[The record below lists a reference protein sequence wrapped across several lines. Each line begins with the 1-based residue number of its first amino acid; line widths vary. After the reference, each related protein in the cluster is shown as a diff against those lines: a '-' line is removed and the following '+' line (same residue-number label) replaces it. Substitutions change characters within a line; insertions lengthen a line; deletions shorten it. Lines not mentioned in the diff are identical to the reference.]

1 MASSVQ
7 QPLGIASTAAPP
19 SSAPAFATAPLS
31 PAAHG
36 VSAALGEAWRQRRF
50 VWFFCWRA
58 VDFRYKRAL
67 FGWFWLVVRSL
78 LWMLPFSFVI
88 GHVAGGDVQGV
99 PYALFMLVGLTL
111 WNYLSNG
118 VSFATLG
125 LRYDRD
131 VARQLGLSPLLLVL
145 ANVAVVL
152 IELAVSLAFLYVI
165 GLAYFWRYGEW
176 YLPLGSGLFVAG
188 GCVALTTL
196 IALGIGLVTAA
207 LEEYAPDIRFLVPY
221 LLSFWM
227 LLTPV
232 IYPLTTIPPQH
243 RWLAWLNPMTGVVE
257 GFRWSLLG
265 VGHLDAWSVLWAL
278 AAVAATFLAGIWF
291 FVRVQVVRR

>member
-1 MASSVQ
+1 M
-7 QPLGIASTAAPP
+7 G
-19 SSAPAFATAPLS
+19 
-31 PAAHG
+31 
-36 VSAALGEAWRQRRF
+36 AALRDAWHQRRF

-88 GHVAGGDVQGV
+88 GQVAGGDVEGV
-99 PYALFMLVGLTL
+99 PYALFILVGLTL

-131 VARQLGLSPLLLVL
+131 VARQLGLSPLLLVF

-152 IELAVSLAFLYVI
+152 IELAVSVVFLYVI
-165 GLAYFWRYGEW
+165 APGYCWRYGTW
-176 YLPLGSGLFVAG
+176 YLPLDVGLLLAG
-188 GCVALTTL
+188 ACVALTTL
-196 IALGIGLVTAA
+196 IALGIGLASAV

-232 IYPLTTIPPQH
+232 IYPLSAIPPQH

-265 VGHLDAWSVLWAL
+265 VGDFDAWSVVWAL
-278 AAVAATFLAGIWF
+278 AAVAGTFLAGMWF
-291 FVRVQVVRR
+291 FVRAQAVRN